1 MSVGDKLKKAISE
14 PLANPDIKRS
24 KAARTKATIA
34 PVDIGLNVTKEEIST
49 KGIIIK
55 TVIYLFLPKIQPD
68 QLLFVFEFDY
78 LQTFR
83 AFVLE

>member
-1 MSVGDKLKKAISE
+1 MAVTELDKQRILDISGFNDLWGQDFDRAYVG
-14 PLANPDIKRS
+14 IK
-24 KAARTKATIA
+24 
-34 PVDIGLNVTKEEIST
+34 GLNVTKEEIST